1 VLSSRILQTYSRN
14 SKTMRGD
21 GREAD
26 RIKKAGPFR
35 VMLERDF
42 LIFAFF
48 LALSF
53 IFWYLNG
60 LDNEIENI
68 VKYPVRYINPPDD
81 KVLTGDLP
89 PRLEM
94 RIKGP
99 GYSILKLRLSG
110 SRAPAIVDMSRM
122 EFKEL
127 PESDQNVNLYLLTDG
142 LREPFQRQLRADFEI
157 ISIAPDTLYFSFDR
171 LVTRK
176 VPVTANVEIN
186 TDEDFF
192 VRGLP
197 EIVPDSV
204 FITGPEPVVDTIG
217 HIRTRHK
224 RFSGINQSFTR
235 TLQLEGA
242 KQYTISERR
251 VSLGVTVEQYTEAR
265 LELPVKML
273 NLPDTLEIKLFPDVV
288 SVRLQ
293 VAVSDY
299 KSIAESNI
307 QAVTDISAVSLE
319 STGKLPVAIINVPV
333 SAKSLLYTP
342 QELDFIIES
351 KRR

>member
-1 VLSSRILQTYSRN
+1 
-14 SKTMRGD
+14 MRGD
-21 GREAD
+21 GTEAE
-26 RIKKAGPFR
+26 RIKKAGLFR
-35 VMLERDF
+35 GILERDV

-60 LDNEIENI
+60 LDNEIENTI
-68 VKYPVRYINPPDD
+68 RYPVRYVNPPSDR
-81 KVLTGDLP
+81 VLTGDLP

-94 RIKGP
+94 QIKGP

-110 SRAPAIVDMSRM
+110 NRAPVIIDMSRLEYN
-122 EFKEL
+122 EF
-127 PESDQNVNLYLLTDG
+127 PDSDQSIYLYILTNR
-142 LREPFQRQLRADFEI
+142 LRETFHRQLRADFEI
-157 ISIAPDTLYFSFDR
+157 IRIAPDTLVFSFDR

-176 VPVTANVEIN
+176 IPVLADIEVN

-192 VRGLP
+192 MRGVP
-197 EIVPDSV
+197 EVTPDSV
-204 FITGPEPVVDTIG
+204 LVTGPEPVIDTIR
-217 HIRTRHK
+217 HIRTRHR
-224 RFSGINQSFTR
+224 RFKGINQSFSR
-235 TLQLEGA
+235 NLQLEGSRL
-242 KQYTISERR
+242 YTVSERR
-251 VSLGVTVEQYTEAR
+251 VSVNVSVEQYTEAR

-273 NLPDTLEIKLFPDVV
+273 NLPDSIDIKLFPDVV

-299 KSIAESNI
+299 KAVFQSNI
-307 QAVTDISAVSLE
+307 QAVTDISSVIIE
-319 STGKLPVAIINVPV
+319 SAGKLPVTIINVPV

-351 KRR
+351 RRQ